1 MEAALVEA
9 ALVEVSMEKV
19 PKLRFPLQGQ
29 TDPVGGEWGVAS
41 TGGRSDPVLTEA
53 NRTLNPLKSKDTSE
67 SELRFFRFKP
77 HLPSLTKPNRLS

>member
-1 MEAALVEA
+1 MER
-9 ALVEVSMEKV
+9 V
-19 PKLRFPLQGQ
+19 PKPRFPLRGQ
-29 TDPVGGEWGVAS
+29 TDLNRGSRVGVA
-41 TGGRSDPVLTEA
+41 GAEGRSDPVVTEA